1 MGLQEKEREEGYWK
15 TLSENGA
22 MPELPMEFASPD
34 KREYV
39 RSILLAPYNQLTK
52 VLFGEVLARS
62 DNLQD
67 DESAAVA
74 EAAEWMPRLIF
85 SKKRDFPLKAKMGDA
100 FAAFRR
106 NAACQALK
114 GAQQID
120 DGYQATWQWIKKASD
135 IYKRLPGSASEIK
148 GLVDNLRSIA
158 KAGAWDKVRADEKLR
173 SSVLFWLVKLMSKGG
188 DGVGVG
194 ALTFL
199 RIFKFYG
206 LENLPSSCFERK
218 TIVPKPEKGR
228 DYYPSIAEEV
238 AKFLY
243 KTFKDLQK
251 ANPSKVRL
259 DEIKWATDFIS
270 QVFEHFTDDEWG
282 SYRIGKMLIWSGDA
296 KAAKD
301 KILPVVM
308 RKQTEFWVW
317 DLLGELFPEKRKA
330 CVARACLCKA
340 DEKYTGPLHR
350 EAVELGLDLNDA
362 PSLKTFASDADEIL
376 LEGMIPVKG
385 ILTGNYKNKEGK
397 FRVRFKSLDNIDP
410 MPVSPAA
417 IRLPRGLENGTP
429 VWLYRD
435 EADPQRLVAVRLR
448 EEASLWDLLPSDNAT
463 FFGTS
468 KNGNFKFASD
478 THEYSIPKDAPFL
491 PKEIEVGDYFELR
504 YQTRKKGTLEIRD
517 ICFAR
522 KLDAPSPHV
531 SYFEGNVR
539 FLPGDNSAAFVRDV
553 YLPPPLV
560 ASIRKKNC
568 QEGQVL
574 CGKAIRLP
582 PRPDDGSSL
591 AKRPKVRINALT
603 VEIMSGEALSRY
615 RSENDNN

>member
-1 MGLQEKEREEGYWK
+1 MGLQEKERDEGYWK
-15 TLSENGA
+15 TLSETGT
-22 MPELPMEFASPD
+22 MPELPMEFAAPE

-39 RSILLAPYNQLTK
+39 RGVLLAPYNQLTK

-62 DNLQD
+62 GQLQD
-67 DESAAVA
+67 DEATAVS

-85 SKKRDFPLKAKMGDA
+85 SKKRDYPLKSQMGDA

-120 DGYQATWQWIKKASD
+120 DGYQAAWQWVKQASD
-135 IYKRLPGSASEIK
+135 VYKRLPGSAAEIR
-148 GLVDNLRSIA
+148 GLVDNLRDIA
-158 KAGAWDKVRADEKLR
+158 KVGAWDKVRAEEKLR

-188 DGVGVG
+188 EGSGVGG
-194 ALTFL
+194 MTFVK
-199 RIFKFYG
+199 IFRFDG
-206 LENLPSSCFERK
+206 LADLPASCFERK
-218 TIVPKPEKGR
+218 TIEPKPEKGR
-228 DYYPSIAEEV
+228 DFFPSTVEEIAINIYRIV
-238 AKFLY
+238 
-243 KTFKDLQK
+243 KD
-251 ANPSKVRL
+251 SKKKGDAQGHSDV
-259 DEIKWATDFIS
+259 IKWALDFIS
-270 QVFEHFTDDEWG
+270 GVYERFTDDEWG
-282 SYRIGKMLIWSGDA
+282 NYRIGKMLIWAGDVQT
-296 KAAKD
+296 AKD

-308 RKQTEFWVW
+308 RKQTEFWAW

-350 EAVELGLDLNDA
+350 EAAELGLDLNDA
-362 PSLKTFASDADEIL
+362 ASLKSFASDADEIL
-376 LEGMIPVKG
+376 LEGMIPVMG

-397 FRVRFKSLDNIDP
+397 FRVRFRSLDNIDP
-410 MPVSPAA
+410 MPVSPAT

-435 EADPQRLVAVRLR
+435 ENDPQKLVAVRLR
-448 EEASLWDLLPSDNAT
+448 EDARLWDFLPSDNAT

-491 PKEIEVGDYFELR
+491 PKEMEVGDYFELR
-504 YQTRKKGTLEIRD
+504 YQTRKKETLEIRD
-517 ICFAR
+517 VCFAR
-522 KLDAPSPHV
+522 LLDDPSPHV

-539 FLPGDNSAAFVRDV
+539 FLPGDNSAAFVRYV

-582 PRPDDGSSL
+582 PRPDDGNSIS
-591 AKRPKVRINALT
+591 KRPKVRINALT

-615 RSENDNN
+615 RSENDAN